1 MWKDKVGQLSAGRH
15 TYTELR
21 PRSFKEN
28 GPVPDWNIEWRQ
40 NVEISNG
47 EKCRDQKVRAV
58 SLFLLLLFYQVNFL
72 LLFSVFLLLSMHTH
86 SSLCVSVCQPFKK
99 ENPSNSRR
107 RLLGTVAVA
116 RNYLQSAMGRE
127 CVAVCALAPL
137 SITTHLCIA

>member
-1 MWKDKVGQLSAGRH
+1 M
-15 TYTELR
+15 
-21 PRSFKEN
+21 
-28 GPVPDWNIEWRQ
+28 
-40 NVEISNG
+40 
-47 EKCRDQKVRAV
+47 

-127 CVAVCALAPL
+127 CVRARAAFNHDAFVHRIVSCLFPPSPL
-137 SITTHLCIA
+137 RETARLPILFSLFGSRHLPCLILYHPPARGK